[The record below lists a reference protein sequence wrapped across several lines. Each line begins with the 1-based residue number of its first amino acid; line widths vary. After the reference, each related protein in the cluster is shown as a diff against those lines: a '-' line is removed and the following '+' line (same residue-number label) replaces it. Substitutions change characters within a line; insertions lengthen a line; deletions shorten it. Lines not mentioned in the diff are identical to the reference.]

1 MYLIKHDIE
10 KYGSATVGMFS
21 EATGISVASLID
33 GGMLDRPAMLAR
45 LTPEQR
51 ELYPHAVDFFVTL
64 LLAFKAQT
72 FLFDSKQVLEFLRS
86 VDRRLPPGNY
96 AAPFN
101 EMIVQFTQP
110 IPETEFLSP
119 EPSNAL
125 TEDDAILGLVIGFPG
140 DDEGTMVNVTAYY
153 QSTAINRT
161 VLHLAGDG
169 SITRDTTLGAS
180 TPQEAKDKQRI
191 ANLGMLCLAYLN
203 SPGIELEKV
212 ETPEKVNRKRA
223 REGKRVLDDYY
234 ICRLAKGR
242 RTAAEGEP
250 TGKHVSFRFDV
261 AGHFRRG
268 PDGRVIWIRSHQR
281 GLANELYRPKV
292 YRVD

>member
-1 MYLIKHDIE
+1 M
-10 KYGSATVGMFS
+10 
-21 EATGISVASLID
+21 
-33 GGMLDRPAMLAR
+33 
-45 LTPEQR
+45 
-51 ELYPHAVDFFVTL
+51 DFFVTL
-64 LLAFKAQT
+64 LIAFKAQT
-72 FLFDSKQVLEFLRS
+72 FLFDSRQVMEFLRS
-86 VDRRLPPGNY
+86 VDRKLPPGNY

-101 EMIVQFTQP
+101 DMIIQFTQP

-119 EPSNAL
+119 EPADAL
-125 TEDDAILGLVIGFPG
+125 AEDDALLGLVLGFPG
-140 DDEGTMVNVTAYY
+140 DDEGNMVNVTAYY
-153 QSTAINRT
+153 RSTAINRT
-161 VLHLAGDG
+161 VLRLAGDG
-169 SITRDTTLGAS
+169 SITGDYVLGTS
-180 TPQEAKDKQRI
+180 TPEDAKDKQRI

-212 ETPEKVNRKRA
+212 ETPEKVNRKRQ

-242 RTAAEGEP
+242 RTASEGEP

-261 AGHFRRG
+261 AGHFRRA